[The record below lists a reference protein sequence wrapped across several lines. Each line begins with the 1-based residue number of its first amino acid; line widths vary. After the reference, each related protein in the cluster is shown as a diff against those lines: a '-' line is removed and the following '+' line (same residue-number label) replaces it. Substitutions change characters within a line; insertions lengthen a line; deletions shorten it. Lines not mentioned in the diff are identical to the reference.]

1 MKKVW
6 KRAAA
11 FAAAAAV
18 AATLA
23 LPVSAD
29 WEAQE
34 DGAWKYVENGEAVGE
49 GWKAIGGQWYNFDS
63 NGTMRTGWFEDSGQR
78 YYLRADG
85 VMARGWQQVDGAWYR
100 FGGDGTPQGGWAE
113 LDGGRYFTDAA
124 GKMQTGVIEVDGV
137 VYLLD
142 AEGVLQQGTPAE
154 PAAAFFRSDGS
165 RDDAATFR
173 WDGSVVTVTTFEHY
187 TVPRIAAALDAAGV
201 CSEADFLAAV
211 NREQPFAYN
220 DAVPSDVCYR
230 YEGYLYPDTYEFY
243 RGESADRVVALML
256 KNFERKVTVEL
267 KDELWAAGWTL
278 HDAMSMASI
287 IQAEASKKSEMEA
300 VSAIF
305 QNRLD
310 NPEEYPKLQS
320 NPTSSYAKKVVLPA
334 TGNEAL
340 ADLYDSYKSPGL
352 IAGPINNPGLQA
364 INALL
369 NPSAD
374 AAGSY
379 FFCTD
384 KAGNFYFASTYQQ
397 HLDNCR
403 KAGLS

>member
-6 KRAAA
+6 KQIAA
-11 FAAAAAV
+11 FAAAAA
-18 AATLA
+18 AALTFTLPA
-23 LPVSAD
+23 GAD

-34 DGAWKYVENGEAVGE
+34 DGAWKYIENGEAVKE
-49 GWKAIGGQWYNFDS
+49 GWKAIGGQWYYFDS
-63 NGTMRTGWFEDSGQR
+63 DGVMRTGWLDDNGQR

-85 VMARGWQQVDGAWYR
+85 AMARGWQEIDGVWYR
-100 FGGDGTPQGGWAE
+100 FKGDGTPQGGWAE
-113 LDGGRYFTDAA
+113 LSGSRYFTNAA
-124 GKMQTGVIEVDGV
+124 GKMQTGVIEIDGTAC
-137 VYLLD
+137 LFD
-142 AEGVLQQGTPAE
+142 ENGVLQQQTPAE
-154 PAAAFFRSDGS
+154 SASAFFRSDGS

-173 WDGSVVTVTTFEHY
+173 WDGSVITVTTLEHY
-187 TVPRIAAALDAAGV
+187 TVPRIAKVLDEAGV

-211 NREQPFAYN
+211 SREQEFAYN
-220 DAVPSDVCYR
+220 DAIPTDVCYR

-243 RGESADRVVALML
+243 RGDSADQVVTKML
-256 KNFERKVTVEL
+256 KNFEQKVTPEL
-267 KDELWAAGWTL
+267 KEELWAAGWTL

-305 QNRLD
+305 QNRLN

-320 NPTSSYAKKVVLPA
+320 NPTSSYAKNVVLPA
-334 TGNEAL
+334 TGDEAL
-340 ADLYDSYKSPGL
+340 ATLYDSYKSPGL

-364 INALL
+364 VNALL

-384 KAGNFYFASTYQQ
+384 KAGNFYFAATYQQ
-397 HLDNCR
+397 HLDNCK
-403 KAGLS
+403 KAGLV